1 MSFQSVIIAI
11 YLSLLSPDP
20 IGLISQR
27 GSRDEHISDNT
38 KLLELLLLK
47 YILLFPG
54 HRCSHSFLMTFILR
68 MKHKFNIKIMSSA
81 YQLVVFP
88 FNFKKATVLLL
99 TCFDIDA
106 FLQESWN
113 FYLSWLISP

>member
-11 YLSLLSPDP
+11 FLSLLSPNP
-20 IGLISQR
+20 IALTSQR
-27 GSRDEHISDNT
+27 GSKDEHISDNT

-54 HRCSHSFLMTFILR
+54 HRFSHSFLMIFILR
-68 MKHKFNIKIMSSA
+68 MKHKFNNKIMPST

-88 FNFKKATVLLL
+88 F
-99 TCFDIDA
+99 
-106 FLQESWN
+106 
-113 FYLSWLISP
+113 